1 MERQEL
7 AKKIYGIAHITG
19 DFLLRSG
26 ARSNEYFDKYRFES
40 NPEVLKAI
48 AEQMIPLLPKD
59 FDYLAGLEMGGIPIV
74 TAISMLC
81 GKPAVFVRKKAKEY
95 GTCLFAEGAD
105 IKGKKLVIIE
115 DVVTS
120 AGQIVISTGDLRSA
134 GAKIETALCVIDRE
148 AGGRANLEKAGL
160 SLSPL
165 FTMTELKANA

>member
-7 AKKIYGIAHITG
+7 AKKIYEIAHITG

-26 ARSNEYFDKYRFES
+26 AHSNEYFDKYRFES

-81 GKPAVFVRKKAKEY
+81 GKPAVFVRKNAKKY

-120 AGQIVISTGDLRSA
+120 AGQIIISTGDLRSA
-134 GAKIETALCVIDRE
+134 GATIET
-148 AGGRANLEKAGL
+148 
-160 SLSPL
+160 
-165 FTMTELKANA
+165 